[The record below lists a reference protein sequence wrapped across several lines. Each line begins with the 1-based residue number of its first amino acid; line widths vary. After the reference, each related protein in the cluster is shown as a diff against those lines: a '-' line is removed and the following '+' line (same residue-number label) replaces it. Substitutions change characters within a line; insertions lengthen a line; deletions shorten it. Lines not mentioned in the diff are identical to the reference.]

1 MTKTITVEQ
10 IKAIIRDSEEN
21 LKLLA
26 ATPEYQKLE
35 QSESFSTSND
45 LVLGDAIETLF
56 EIYEAIVSIEYQQKC
71 SE

>member
-10 IKAIIRDSEEN
+10 IKAIIRGSEEN
-21 LKLLA
+21 LKLLSA
-26 ATPEYQKLE
+26 LPEYQKLE
-35 QSESFSTSND
+35 QSEYFTTSND

-56 EIYEAIVSIEYQQKC
+56 EIYEAIISIEYQQKS